1 MAAGSTACF
10 DLLDLHWIEW
20 RSFCLPWK
28 IKDWGA
34 VCGAQSLILRHLFLF
49 YSKFWQFLS
58 CFCAP
63 PLNIPFH
70 LCLHSLPKIPSVFR
84 TWRSC
89 VLRTSRH
96 ELVGRPPSDCSRYC
110 PYLCKKR
117 LIILFSMC
125 TYNHL
130 VCCQYGKQLQRNY
143 EMSKAAPQKVEGS
156 KLADGKVSSS
166 HMMHRVWAS
175 LDRPLMFMLFFYLCG
190 QSKSEAS
197 LVAMDFSGKAGG
209 RVIQNLMEAQ
219 SAEREEGL
227 AWRVRMEG
235 GADAGPDPHF

>member
-34 VCGAQSLILRHLFLF
+34 VCVCVCVAQSLILRHLFLF

-117 LIILFSMC
+117 LVYHFIFHV
-125 TYNHL
+125 Y
-130 VCCQYGKQLQRNY
+130 LQPSCVLSVR
-143 EMSKAAPQKVEGS
+143 EAA
-156 KLADGKVSSS
+156 
-166 HMMHRVWAS
+166 
-175 LDRPLMFMLFFYLCG
+175 
-190 QSKSEAS
+190 
-197 LVAMDFSGKAGG
+197 
-209 RVIQNLMEAQ
+209 
-219 SAEREEGL
+219 SA
-227 AWRVRMEG
+227 
-235 GADAGPDPHF
+235 